1 MFASL
6 TFRRMVAAS
15 ALVVLATVVFL
26 TVATPSPGAARSRH
40 YRVQA
45 GDTLWS
51 IASTRYA
58 GSDIRATI
66 YDIRHANDLSTST
79 ITVGERLVLP

>member
-6 TFRRMVAAS
+6 SLNRMVATVAM
-15 ALVVLATVVFL
+15 VVLAIVIFL
-26 TVATPSPGAARSRH
+26 SVATPSPGAPRPHH

-51 IASTRYA
+51 IAATRCS
-58 GSDIRATI
+58 GSDIRAAI
-66 YDIRHANDLSTST
+66 YDIRHANGLLTST
-79 ITVGERLVLP
+79 ITIGQRLVLP